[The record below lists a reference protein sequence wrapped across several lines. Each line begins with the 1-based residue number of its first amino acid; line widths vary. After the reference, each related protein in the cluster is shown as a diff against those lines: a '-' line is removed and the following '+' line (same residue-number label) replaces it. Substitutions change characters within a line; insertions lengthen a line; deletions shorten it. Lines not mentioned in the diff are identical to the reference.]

1 MTFSPLPLDQ
11 HLAESLF
18 RGMSEQAVAGIYVFV
33 DDRFVY
39 ANPRIAELL
48 GYTID
53 ELKAGRGW
61 KQYVHPSSWDEVE
74 RQMQLRMTGETSR
87 VTYTYTAVRKDARLV
102 DLEVHGSA
110 IDYDG
115 HLALL
120 STVIDVTER
129 RAAESALRDREEHLA
144 AIVAIQQEVAT
155 ARVDLPNIIKLI
167 AERAMAFTGADV
179 AAVEL
184 VEGEEMVCRSATNA
198 ATYQGVR
205 LRIDAS
211 LSGECVLTGG
221 VVRCDDTET
230 DPRVDHAA
238 SASIGIRSLVVA
250 PLTHDGTVIGV
261 LKVLSSEP
269 RRFGE
274 RHARTLQL
282 LGGLLGAAIGR
293 AVDVTAKDALAA
305 ERTAALGA
313 LAEREAHFRSL
324 IEHASDPIVLVD
336 GRGRLSYMSPAYTRV
351 LGHQAASVIDHDMT
365 ELLHPDDIERATL
378 LLAGLA
384 ATPDAMVSGEVRIR
398 HADGEYRT
406 VVCTGR
412 NLLHAPAVAAIVVN
426 LRDVTEQKQL
436 EERVRQSQKIE
447 AVGRLAGGIAHD
459 FNNLLTVIK
468 ANSEFLREGLGSD
481 DSHRAE
487 ALEITRSADRA
498 AELTRQ
504 LLAFS
509 RQQVLTPRRLHLGAL
524 VTDLGRMLRRILGDE
539 IELVLDASADGG
551 YVLADPGQIEQVIL
565 NLALNARDAMPAG
578 GRLTIGTSN
587 VEVSNRD
594 AHSEDDIQAGPY
606 VLLTVSD
613 TGHGMAQATLE
624 RVFEPFFTTKAEG
637 HGTGLGLATAYG
649 IVKQSGGVI
658 WPYSEVGTG
667 TVFKVYLPRVRSGEL
682 AVPESAAA
690 GSAGG
695 TETLLLVEDR
705 DSVREVARHV
715 LQHFGYAVIEASN
728 GVEALEVAA
737 RHTGRLD
744 ALITDVVMPE
754 MGGRALS
761 EALRRTRP
769 ALRVL
774 YMSGYTDDDVIR
786 RGLLEQGSS
795 FIQKPFSPRTFGLAV
810 RALLDS
816 AISAG

>member
-1 MTFSPLPLDQ
+1 MTQSPAPLDQ
-11 HLAESLF
+11 RLAETLF
-18 RGMSEQAVAGIYVFV
+18 RGMTEQAVAGIYVV
-33 DDRFVY
+33 LDDRFVY

-53 ELKAGRGW
+53 ELTAGRGW
-61 KQYVHPSSWDEVE
+61 RQYVHESSWNEVE
-74 RQMQLRMTGETSR
+74 RQMRLRMTGEASR

-110 IDYDG
+110 IDYG
-115 HLALL
+115 GRLALL

-129 RAAESALRDREEHLA
+129 LAAESEVREREAHLA
-144 AIVAIQQEVAT
+144 AIVGIQQEVAT
-155 ARVDLPNIIKLI
+155 ARVDLPNVMKLVS
-167 AERAMAFTGADV
+167 ERAMSLTGADA

-184 VEGEEMVCRSATNA
+184 VEGEEMVCRSATSA
-198 ATYQGVR
+198 ATYEGVR
-205 LRIDAS
+205 LRISAS
-211 LSGECVLTGG
+211 LSGKCVLTGN
-221 VVRCDDTET
+221 VLRCDDTET

-238 SASIGIRSLVVA
+238 SLSIGIRSLVAA
-250 PLTHDGTVIGV
+250 PLLHDGVVIGV
-261 LKVLSSEP
+261 LKVLATEP

-274 RHARTLQL
+274 RHAGTLQL

-293 AVDVTAKDALAA
+293 AVDLTAKDALAA
-305 ERTAALGA
+305 ERTAALAA

-336 GRGRLSYMSPAYTRV
+336 ARGRLSYMSPAYTRV
-351 LGHQAASVIDHDMT
+351 LGHQPASVIGRDMT
-365 ELLHPDDIERATL
+365 ELLHPDDVESATL
-378 LLAGLA
+378 LLGGLA
-384 ATPDAMVSGEVRIR
+384 ATPDAVVSGEVRIR
-398 HADGEYRT
+398 HADGEYRAI
-406 VVCTGR
+406 VCTGR
-412 NLLHAPAVAAIVVN
+412 NLLHAPAVGAIVVN
-426 LRDVTEQKQL
+426 LRDVTEQKRL
-436 EERVRQSQKIE
+436 AERLRQSQKIE
-447 AVGRLAGGIAHD
+447 AVGRLAGGVAHD
-459 FNNLLTVIK
+459 FNNLLTVIR
-468 ANSEFLREGLGSD
+468 ANSEFLLAGAGSND
-481 DSHRAE
+481 AHRAE

-509 RQQVLTPRRLHLGAL
+509 RQQVLAPRRLHLGTV

-539 IELVLDASADGG
+539 IELVLDTSTDGG

-587 VEVSNRD
+587 VELSDRHT
-594 AHSEDDIQAGPY
+594 HSQDEIETGPF
-606 VLLTVSD
+606 VLLSVSD
-613 TGHGMAQATLE
+613 TGHGMAEATLE
-624 RVFEPFFTTKAEG
+624 RVFEPFFTTKGEG
-637 HGTGLGLATAYG
+637 KGTGLGLATAYG

-658 WPYSEVGTG
+658 WPYSELGTG
-667 TVFKVYLPRVRSGEL
+667 TVFKVYLPRV
-682 AVPESAAA
+682 AA
-690 GSAGG
+690 GEPAIPEPASAESAGG

-705 DSVREVARHV
+705 ESVREVARQV
-715 LQHFGYAVIEASN
+715 LQHFGYEVIEASN
-728 GVEALEVAA
+728 GVQALEVAA

-769 ALRVL
+769 NLRVL

-786 RGLLEQGSS
+786 RGLLESGSS
-795 FIQKPFSPRTFGLAV
+795 FIQKPFSPRTFGSAV
-810 RALLDS
+810 RALLDVNV
-816 AISAG
+816 